1 MKAQQLKSRLVF
13 SMLFVLTFFTVRSQD
28 IYTINQN
35 YTGANAISECFGL
48 IAASGGNTNPVYGN
62 NENYTFTICSDTPG
76 DQVTVTFN
84 LFSLSTIDT
93 APGNANNSDQMYVYD
108 GIDTNPNNSN
118 FLGNYG
124 GTGLQGVVI
133 QATPQNTTGC
143 LTFQFVSNDQG
154 TGQFTASAS
163 CLTPCATPQAGGII
177 LDGITEDSI
186 RVCINEEITFQEQ
199 GSEAQMGFDLINY
212 TWDFGDETQESMTNA
227 GGTVT
232 HSYAEP
238 GYYLVQ
244 LFVQDDN
251 PDNVCTN
258 TNFISLK
265 VLVATEPIFVGFQ
278 ESVSLCI
285 GEELNF
291 IATPELYEN
300 TYTGDGG
307 LVEVDNGCLT
317 DTQLGVAQNID
328 INLTEYIDG
337 ATITSVD
344 DFEGLCLSMEH
355 SFMGDLVVYITCP
368 TGQQLMLHQQG
379 GGGTQIGVPNPAD
392 NINCDDP
399 TTFGEPMTYCFTPV
413 ATETWVEW
421 VNAGGGNGTLEEGD
435 YEPIG
440 TFNDLIGCPANG
452 IWTLTV
458 VDNWA
463 ADDGQLFSFSLNLGP
478 DLYPDELEFTPE
490 ILPGPSTS
498 FWSNA
503 PFSTINDN
511 NFDEITVTPTI
522 AGEFTYEYTVID
534 DFGCSNDTSFTITVF
549 DALDVAAP
557 ADFGIGCNDLVLQGW
572 YEGYPVPQCSQCFE
586 DQTYCY
592 EDNANETWTVCS
604 DNPGNG
610 IPLSLYFESGVMETG
625 FEDLTIYDGP
635 NTSSP
640 IIEAW
645 SGGDATGM
653 EWVANSGCITF
664 TFTSDGS
671 VSCAGGSFNY
681 VEWIFS
687 VQPQAPTEVATWAP
701 DGYEWS
707 WSPVNPLDDPF
718 VQSPTIVNLTGQ
730 TTFTVTGYPVG
741 HPDCASSDEVVVYL
755 EQNQNAGDDT
765 EISVCSNAATF
776 DMRDSLAGSPYA
788 MGQWLDAL
796 ENPFPSG
803 TFNPATD
810 NPGVYYHFIPGG
822 CDTAELVITLVNP
835 MTITTPND
843 TILCYGSAVNL
854 DLYNLVNGKPP
865 YQYTWTYNT
874 EPVATG
880 EHALYTPDETG
891 EVCLTVQ
898 DGCATE
904 VTQCFQTD
912 LLPPIDVAFTA
923 DTTAT
928 CWPGSFSLSI
938 TSDPAIYTFS
948 QWLIS
953 NGTSISNDD
962 DVELTFE
969 TPGNYNVVL
978 KLTNAAGCSN
988 TSATPLTLSSF
999 APPVAGYVA
1008 SPQPTNIMNP
1018 EIQFTDMT
1026 EGYPIVSYAWTFY
1039 NSSGEIVGGSAAA
1052 NPIFEFSSDYGG
1064 DYTVNLEV
1072 TDIHNCSDVITPSTV
1087 TVDDILQFY
1096 IPTAFTPN
1104 GDGVN
1109 DELFFEGA
1117 DIDPTRFEFKL
1128 FNRFGEV
1135 IFETV
1140 DPTVPWVGNIDDGQY
1155 YAPNGAYNW
1164 IATIVSKSTGVKKEL
1179 NGSVLITR

>member
-1 MKAQQLKSRLVF
+1 MKSRLL
-13 SMLFVLTFFTVRSQD
+13 SYRLISAMLLSLACLNLAAQD

-35 YTGANAISECFGL
+35 YTGANTISECFGL
-48 IAASGGNTNPVYGN
+48 IAASGGNTNPVYAN

-84 LFSLSTIDT
+84 LFSLSTVDT
-93 APGNANNSDQMYVYD
+93 APGSANNSDQMYVFD
-108 GIDTNPNNSN
+108 GPNTGANS
-118 FLGNYG
+118 LGNYG

-133 QATPQNTTGC
+133 QATPQNTSGC
-143 LTFQFVSNDQG
+143 LTFQFVSNDAG

-163 CLTPCATPQAGGII
+163 CLTPCSTPQAGGII

-186 RVCINEEITFQEQ
+186 RVCVNEEVTFQEQ
-199 GSEAQMGFDLINY
+199 GSQAQMGFDLINY
-212 TWDFGDETQESMTNA
+212 NWEFGDDTQQSVTTA
-227 GGTVT
+227 GSTVT

-265 VLVATEPIFVGFQ
+265 VLVATEPEFLDFQ
-278 ESVSLCI
+278 EDVTLCI
-285 GEELNF
+285 GEELTF
-291 IATPELYEN
+291 LATPELYEV

-328 INLTEYIDG
+328 IQLTEYIDG
-337 ATITSVD
+337 ATITSVND
-344 DFEGLCLSMEH
+344 IEGLCLSMEH

-379 GGGTQIGVPNPAD
+379 GGGTQIGEPNPQD
-392 NINCDDP
+392 NIDCDDP
-399 TTFGEPMTYCFTPV
+399 TTFGIPMTYCFTPD
-413 ATETWVEW
+413 ATQTWVEW
-421 VNAGGGNGTLEEGD
+421 VNAGGGNGTLTEGD

-478 DLYPDELEFTPE
+478 DLYPDELEFTPQ
-490 ILPGPSTS
+490 ILPGPATS

-503 PFSTINDN
+503 PFATINDN
-511 NFDEITVTPTI
+511 NLDEITVTPTLP
-522 AGEFTYEYTVID
+522 GDFTYDYTVVD
-534 DFGCSNDTSFTITVF
+534 DFGCSNSASFTITVF

-557 ADFGIGCNDLVLQGW
+557 ADFGVGCNELVLQGW

-586 DQTYCY
+586 DEVYCY
-592 EDNANETWTVCS
+592 EDNANETWSVCS

-610 IPLSLYFESGVMETG
+610 IPLSLYFESGVMEAG

-635 NTSSP
+635 DTNSP
-640 IIEAW
+640 LIAAW

-653 EWVANSGCITF
+653 EWIAPSGCITF
-664 TFTSDGS
+664 TFSSDGS
-671 VSCAGGSFNY
+671 VSCGGGSFNY

-687 VQPQAPTEVATWAP
+687 VQPQSPTEVSTWSP

-707 WSPVNPLDDPF
+707 WSPTLPLDNPF
-718 VQSPTIVNLTGQ
+718 IQSPSIINLSGQ

-741 HPDCASSDEVVVYL
+741 HPECASSDDVVVYL

-765 EISVCSNAATF
+765 QISICSNAAPF
-776 DMRDSLAGSPYA
+776 EMRDSLDGSPYA
-788 MGQWLDAL
+788 LGQWLDAL
-796 ENPFPSG
+796 ENPWASG
-803 TFNPATD
+803 IFDVTTD
-810 NPGVYYHFIPGG
+810 IPGVYYHYIPGG
-822 CDTAELVITLVNP
+822 CDTAELVITVVNP
-835 MTITTPND
+835 MTITIPND
-843 TILCYGSAVNL
+843 TIICNGSAVSL
-854 DLYNLVNGKPP
+854 DLYTLSNGKAP
-865 YQYTWTYNT
+865 YQYNWTYDAVS
-874 EPVATG
+874 VATT
-880 EHALYTPDETG
+880 ADASYISDETG

-898 DGCATE
+898 DACATQ

-912 LLPPIDVAFTA
+912 VLPPVIVEFAA
-923 DTTAT
+923 DTAAS
-928 CWPGSFSLSI
+928 CWPESFHLEI
-938 TSDPAIYTFS
+938 ESDPSTYTFS
-948 QWLIS
+948 QWIVS
-953 NGTSISNDD
+953 NGSSISNDD
-962 DVELTFE
+962 DVELIFE
-969 TPGNYNVVL
+969 TPGNYTVSL
-978 KLTNAAGCSN
+978 KLTNAVGC
-988 TSATPLTLSSF
+988 TSTSIVPLTLSSY

-1026 EGYPIVSYAWTFY
+1026 EGYPIASYAWTFY
-1039 NSSGEIVGGSAAA
+1039 SSSGELLGGSASA
-1052 NPIFEFSSDYGG
+1052 NPTFEFSSDYGG

-1072 TDIHNCSDVITPSTV
+1072 TDIHNCTDVITPSTV

-1109 DELFFEGA
+1109 DELFFAGA
-1117 DIDPTRFEFKL
+1117 DIDPTRFEFKI
-1128 FNRFGEV
+1128 FNRFGQI
-1135 IFETV
+1135 IFQST
-1140 DPTVPWVGNIDDGQY
+1140 DPSVPWVGNINDGQY
-1155 YAPNGAYNW
+1155 FAPNGPYNW
-1164 IATIVSKSTGVKKEL
+1164 IATIVSKSTGEKKEL
-1179 NGSVLITR
+1179 SGSVLITR